1 MSGPVK
7 LKPRISV
14 NKLAEFAT
22 AKSARQ
28 REILRDQKYPTDYKG
43 PYYREAEEAVARAIV
58 SSLED
63 LAPVEKAIQI
73 LEQQNPDK
81 IGTQRRILSN
91 IDAMQSFLA
100 MLDDID
106 LPGLPRLGAQTNV
119 PKLIIHG
126 VEISVRPEII
136 LKGEGKSGAALCG
149 AMKLHFPRTY
159 TLTEEAAG
167 LVSAITN
174 EWCKTHL
181 DTNATVSGPY
191 CCVVDIGAQK
201 FYPGVKS
208 TIARMKDVSA
218 ACENIAALWPTI

>member
-1 MSGPVK
+1 MPAVNNN
-7 LKPRISV
+7 PRISV

-43 PYYREAEEAVARAIV
+43 AYYREAEKAVAMALA

-63 LAPVEKAIQI
+63 LSPVENTIKV
-73 LEQQNPDK
+73 LEQQNPEN

-91 IDAMQSFLA
+91 IDALQSFLA

-106 LPGLPRLGAQTNV
+106 LPGKPTLGAQTNV
-119 PKLIIHG
+119 AKLTRHT

-136 LKGEGKSGAALCG
+136 LHGEGKSGVALCG
-149 AMKLHFPRTY
+149 AVKLHFPRTY
-159 TLTEEAAG
+159 SLSEEAAG
-167 LVSAITN
+167 LVSAVTQ
-174 EWCKTHL
+174 EWCK
-181 DTNATVSGPY
+181 DKMSTNATVSGPY
-191 CCVVDIGAQK
+191 CCVIDIGAQK

-208 TIARMKDVSA
+208 TIARMRDVSA
-218 ACENIAALWPTI
+218 ACETIRDLWAAI